1 MRVLWMCWISE
12 KSWCADV
19 VVAVGVRGGVVIAV
33 AVRSPSLENVGCAAM
48 LSSRS
53 VIFVGSGGG

>member
-1 MRVLWMCWISE
+1 MCWISD